1 MEEVVAFFLLF
12 FFFFSHTL
20 SLSLSLLLMSPK
32 VVLKC
37 GKNSVFCCWCW
48 NPLFVVESI
57 VEQSSI

>member
-12 FFFFSHTL
+12 FFFFTSFVWRCVSVSL

-37 GKNSVFCCWCW
+37 GKNSVF
-48 NPLFVVESI
+48 VVG
-57 VEQSSI
+57 VE

>member
-12 FFFFSHTL
+12 FFFFHTLSLSL

-37 GKNSVFCCWCW
+37 GKNSVFVVGVESII
-48 NPLFVVESI
+48 VVESI
-57 VEQSSI
+57 VEQS